1 MIREWENGCPKIGKQ
16 RARDSRVQERMTTEG
31 KLNKNGT
38 PMRVFDIS
46 DPFLN
51 KESLSSQGD
60 LCPAS
65 PLGIWTKFYKSDPR
79 IALGKY
85 SPLEKEILRLGG
97 VHTVAAQRFL
107 TYKQEEERKMLKELQ
122 TLSSDYKRAVDYRRQ
137 HTPPCATCGPLGKMW
152 TAKVIVS
159 PEEFRMPRRERLNV
173 SKHIERMQLARALR
187 SKQLLPY
194 VERFMG
200 SSLLPA
206 GGLGPMARARA
217 GEGQDDGNTDDSND
231 VHQKGRGEAE
241 SKTSKR
247 QEIKMNV
254 IFKSEEP
261 QKSIPYHPNDLKPF
275 LPAKKVERSIT
286 GLTNRSLLH
295 VSEFPGDLMLMNQ
308 DFLSRG
314 IYPSYASQATRL
326 EGEKAWKEYMCKV
339 ASHHY

>member
-1 MIREWENGCPKIGKQ
+1 
-16 RARDSRVQERMTTEG
+16 
-31 KLNKNGT
+31 
-38 PMRVFDIS
+38 
-46 DPFLN
+46 
-51 KESLSSQGD
+51 
-60 LCPAS
+60 
-65 PLGIWTKFYKSDPR
+65 
-79 IALGKY
+79 
-85 SPLEKEILRLGG
+85 
-97 VHTVAAQRFL
+97 
-107 TYKQEEERKMLKELQ
+107 MLKELQ
-122 TLSSDYKRAVDYRRQ
+122 TLSADYKRAVDCRRQ
-137 HTPPCATCGPLGKMW
+137 HTPPCATCGSLGKMW

-194 VERFMG
+194 IERFRG
-200 SSLLPA
+200 SSLLPS

-217 GEGQDDGNTDDSND
+217 GEGQDDGNADDGND
-231 VHQKGRGEAE
+231 ARQKGRGEAE

-261 QKSIPYHPNDLKPF
+261 PKCITYHPKDLKPF
-275 LPAKKVERSIT
+275 FPAKKAERSIT

-326 EGEKAWKEYMCKV
+326 EEENAWKEYMCQV
-339 ASHHY
+339 APHHY

>member
-1 MIREWENGCPKIGKQ
+1 
-16 RARDSRVQERMTTEG
+16 
-31 KLNKNGT
+31 
-38 PMRVFDIS
+38 
-46 DPFLN
+46 
-51 KESLSSQGD
+51 
-60 LCPAS
+60 
-65 PLGIWTKFYKSDPR
+65 
-79 IALGKY
+79 
-85 SPLEKEILRLGG
+85 
-97 VHTVAAQRFL
+97 
-107 TYKQEEERKMLKELQ
+107 MLKELQ
-122 TLSSDYKRAVDYRRQ
+122 TLSADYKQAVDCRRQ
-137 HTPPCATCGPLGKMW
+137 HTPPCATCGSLGKMW

-194 VERFMG
+194 IERFRG
-200 SSLLPA
+200 SSLLPS

-217 GEGQDDGNTDDSND
+217 GEGQDDGNADDGND
-231 VHQKGRGEAE
+231 AHQKGRGEAE

-261 QKSIPYHPNDLKPF
+261 QKCITYHPKDLKPF
-275 LPAKKVERSIT
+275 FPAKKAERSIT

-326 EGEKAWKEYMCKV
+326 EEENAWKEYMCKV
-339 ASHHY
+339 APHHY